1 LASVQLILEYVQWPV
16 LVDNSNFD
24 FDGFRRSRSIKL
36 LNNISTSIE
45 RFFRFEVV
53 ASQVFPVVLHEK
65 IFLLDRLSHHLVA
78 LLVKVVR

>member
-1 LASVQLILEYVQWPV
+1 MASVQLTLEYVQWLI
-16 LVDNSNFD
+16 LVEKSNFNL
-24 FDGFRRSRSIKL
+24 DGFRGSRSIKL

-53 ASQVFPVVLHEK
+53 ASQAFPVVLHEK